1 MNLSATKRTRISKG
15 KWQFK
20 GKPGFFVSYR
30 TCNLP
35 EVLFTNLTV
44 LEKEFLEIVQRNQ
57 GIIHKVCNMYCDDV
71 DDRADLFQEIVAQ
84 LWKSFP
90 TFRKESKFST
100 WMYRVALNTAITTFK
115 KNKRRPDQNRLTYE
129 NFELKDEGYDTETE
143 ENIKTLHRAVAQLTG
158 VEKSIVLLFLENK
171 KYEEIAEITGITQNY
186 VRVKMN
192 RIKKKLKKFM
202 GEIEE

>member
-1 MNLSATKRTRISKG
+1 M
-15 KWQFK
+15 
-20 GKPGFFVSYR
+20 
-30 TCNLP
+30 
-35 EVLFTNLTV
+35 
-44 LEKEFLEIVQRNQ
+44 EKEFLQIIKKNQ
-57 GIIHKVCNMYCDDV
+57 GIIHKVCNIYCDDQ
-71 DDRADLFQEIVAQ
+71 DDRDDLFQEILAQ

-90 TFRKESKFST
+90 TFREESKFTT

-115 KNKRRPDQNRLTYE
+115 KAKRRPDQNQLTYE
-129 NFELKDEGYDTETE
+129 NFQVKDENYDTETE
-143 ENIKTLHRAVAQLTG
+143 DEIKSLHRAVAQLTG

-202 GEIEE
+202 ETEE

>member
-1 MNLSATKRTRISKG
+1 M
-15 KWQFK
+15 
-20 GKPGFFVSYR
+20 
-30 TCNLP
+30 CN
-35 EVLFTNLTV
+35 
-44 LEKEFLEIVQRNQ
+44 I
-57 GIIHKVCNMYCDDV
+57 YCDDQ
-71 DDRADLFQEIVAQ
+71 DDRNDLFQEIVAQ

-90 TFRKESKFST
+90 SFREESKFTT

-115 KNKRRPDQNRLTYE
+115 KTKRRPDQNRLTYE
-129 NFELKDEGYDTETE
+129 NFQVKDENYDTETE
-143 ENIKTLHRAVAQLTG
+143 DEIKNLHRAVAQLTG

-202 GEIEE
+202 ETEE

>member
-1 MNLSATKRTRISKG
+1 M
-15 KWQFK
+15 
-20 GKPGFFVSYR
+20 
-30 TCNLP
+30 CN
-35 EVLFTNLTV
+35 
-44 LEKEFLEIVQRNQ
+44 I
-57 GIIHKVCNMYCDDV
+57 YCDDQE
-71 DDRADLFQEIVAQ
+71 DRNDLFQEIVAQ

-90 TFRKESKFST
+90 SFREESKFST

-115 KNKRRPDQNRLTYE
+115 KTKRRPDQNRLTYE
-129 NFELKDEGYDTETE
+129 NFQLKDENYDTETE
-143 ENIKTLHRAVAQLTG
+143 EEIKNLHRAVAQLTG

-202 GEIEE
+202 ETED